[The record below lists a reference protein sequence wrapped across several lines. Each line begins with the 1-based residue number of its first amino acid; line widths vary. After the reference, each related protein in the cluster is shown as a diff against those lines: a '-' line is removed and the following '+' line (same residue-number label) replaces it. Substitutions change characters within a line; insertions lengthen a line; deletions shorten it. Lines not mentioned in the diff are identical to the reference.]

1 MTGEVTARYR
11 IKLRY
16 IPHCNVHLLRVDGAW
31 TKINQKYQPSSI
43 YRNQTG
49 KYYLG
54 GHIYVYIYTHQ
65 IHPCRRDQTPL

>member
-31 TKINQKYQPSSI
+31 MKINQKDQPGSI
-43 YRNQTG
+43 ET
-49 KYYLG
+49 KLT
-54 GHIYVYIYTHQ
+54 IYIYQ
-65 IHPCRRDQTPL
+65 IHPCRRDRTPL